1 MKWLSKETNTRV
13 KVFCQKR
20 TNEVTKPRMEAA
32 RCLKKIGLP
41 QISQKFVFSILLNDI
56 KSSLSKLNTIDPSF
70 FYIIPVQAGEVLK
83 VLKVLKIWREA
94 PIFQWLFLKIFKTT
108 LFSHH
113 YEWDIRT

>member
-1 MKWLSKETNTRV
+1 
-13 KVFCQKR
+13 
-20 TNEVTKPRMEAA
+20 MEAA

-56 KSSLSKLNTIDPSF
+56 ISSLSKLNTIDPSF